1 MASEVK
7 TRRETYSS
15 PASRRAHADVE
26 SAASERDDLR
36 ALYEPQDG
44 RTRAEHA
51 DFLHHT
57 NQSARDLYERGAGIY
72 GDTLII
78 PREASGLAQG
88 ADTIRIGTHEHAA
101 KNFSRFVSDPRELGE
116 KAAEFVEM
124 GKQIAG
130 RTADRHTRLI
140 VFRTYYDRITKNET
154 GKFRPTHEQRAALD
168 GVLEEMRVLARS
180 MRAEE
185 WTNDKRFEFIEVG
198 AWEENLA
205 AQGHETDH
213 ETHDGLI
220 AYLGELDEELYR
232 EHDGEERFQS
242 FVMTGEHDSLRLDD
256 FPPRLPESISKEDF
270 ERLRH
275 EVLPRLDRQIEMGVP
290 PRNIIAA
297 VERERREEEMRERDT
312 AAARLLHAPDTG
324 EEHTV
329 TRQEQLRAFYTLR
342 TLAEVTRQKEEGKVD
357 SRKNVELV
365 ENLSHSLTVIDAE
378 IERLGFTGSERA
390 LALESVGRGGAREYR
405 AETNRLASYE
415 ASEKQATEETQ
426 KHRQHFLIHFGMMPE
441 NASEARGQVH
451 PYLSALRSNLL
462 FVKEQYDRVAGVK
475 SLDVE
480 RNPVRSDATPRAS
493 LFIAL
498 SSNQS
503 NRLSVES
510 FNEYKVLTKTAA
522 KAHLP
527 LLVFRGLYR
536 EEVTGRSLEV
546 DEIYSF
552 QKKYV
557 QYRMRDAETRLLN
570 QNALYRDFSHRLN
583 SARDIEELRHN
594 ANDIRR
600 ENYAREHR
608 PETYAH
614 ERETKDRYVG
624 GAKRPLTESEMRGLF
639 LSSPPQHYTDEMRR
653 YRYDKSMSRAERE
666 RTIEQLE
673 RGAIN
678 PSSAL
683 RTLLT
688 EFARTEARDRKQH
701 LRNVNLFIAELI
713 NPPREGATRVS
724 RVDVHRIHEQLST
737 TERNYLFRSINEK
750 KDSLQ
755 NAVAVHDRERLGQ
768 ILDGNAHSRDGQ
780 LKPLR
785 LPTESTSFRRY
796 TGAVAWR
803 EAELLTEAVAR
814 TNSPESRERSNQ
826 NRQAIPETVSE
837 RSLETVVTL
846 LRDFKPDQAKFAA
859 EHLRASSDLE
869 QRRAGEILTAFKSM
883 KRTTNERGQQQYQI
897 TMPEDS
903 TIPRESWR
911 QLFDHLQP
919 QLTEQHSALRD
930 EIPKALAHEIRRTA
944 IADGWKAFDLVE
956 SNEAQAL
963 INEPALE
970 KAAVNVRQQV
980 DAAATFQRR
989 LAIAHAAQMDT
1000 QGSSAHDKSPDKLAE
1015 LRVYNHQ
1022 VKGNFLSSFALIDE
1036 AWRDFIHTRATI
1048 VKDREER
1055 RSQERVQLFTNV
1067 RPELQQRVSEYLKT
1081 VLRDHGET
1089 AFESGRGGTHHAAM
1103 VGAII
1108 KDGLKERGINLSAVN
1123 LDDERVDRAAQE
1135 IIGNLP
1141 RDLQNARERNA
1152 LLNREQT
1159 IERNSYDRF
1168 NEREHQALPSLA
1180 QGVREQDLQESRA
1193 GREPQQTKRNHQA
1206 AEVAQSFDD
1215 EFIEQ
1220 KVGSHLGRTHPVQP
1234 RPFTRT
1240 VHDNRD
1246 QHAQTHEN
1254 NQRKERVLQL
1264 TLSR

>member
-1 MASEVK
+1 MASEAK
-7 TRRETYSS
+7 TRRETYAS
-15 PASRRAHADVE
+15 PTSRRAHADME
-26 SAASERDDLR
+26 SVASERDDLR

-51 DFLHHT
+51 GFLHHT

-88 ADTIRIGTHEHAA
+88 ADTIRIGTHEHAV

-116 KAAEFVEM
+116 KATEFVEL

-130 RTADRHTRLI
+130 RTADRHTRLV
-140 VFRTYYDRITKNET
+140 VFRTYHDRITKNET
-154 GKFRPTHEQRAALD
+154 GKFRPAHEQRTALD

-185 WTNDKRFEFIEVG
+185 WTNDKGFEFIEVG
-198 AWEENLA
+198 EWEENLA
-205 AQGHETDH
+205 AQRHEIDH
-213 ETHDGLI
+213 ETHDGLT
-220 AYLGELDEELYR
+220 AHLGELDEGLYR

-256 FPPRLPESISKEDF
+256 FPPRLPESISKEDV
-270 ERLRH
+270 ELLRR
-275 EVLPRLDRQIEMGVP
+275 EILPRLDRQIEMGVP

-297 VERERREEEMRERDT
+297 LERERREEEMRERDT
-312 AAARLLHAPDTG
+312 SAARLLHAPDMG
-324 EEHTV
+324 DEHTL

-342 TLAEVTRQKEEGKVD
+342 TLSETARRTEEPKID
-357 SRKNVELV
+357 PRKNVALV
-365 ENLSHSLTVIDAE
+365 ENLTHSLTVIDAE
-378 IERLGFTGSERA
+378 IERLGFTNGERVR
-390 LALESVGRGGAREYR
+390 ALESIGRGGAREYR

-415 ASEKQATEETQ
+415 ASEKEATKEIQ
-426 KHRQHFLIHFGMMPE
+426 MHQQHFLIHFGMMPE
-441 NASEARGQVH
+441 NASEARGQVQ
-451 PYLSALRSNLL
+451 PYLTALRSDLL
-462 FVKEQYDRVAGVK
+462 LVKEQRDRVAGVK
-475 SLDVE
+475 TLDVE
-480 RNPVRSDATPRAS
+480 RNPVRGDAPQRAS

-503 NRLSVES
+503 NRLPVVS

-536 EEVTGRSLEV
+536 EEVTGRSPEV
-546 DEIYSF
+546 DELYSF

-583 SARDIEELRHN
+583 SAHSIEELRHT
-594 ANDIRR
+594 ANEIRR

-614 ERETKDRYVG
+614 EREAKDGYVG

-639 LSSPPQHYTDEMRR
+639 LVSPPQQYTDEMRR

-678 PSSAL
+678 PSPAL

-688 EFARTEARDRKQH
+688 EFDRTNARDRKQH

-713 NPPREGATRVS
+713 NPPRDGATRVS

-737 TERNYLFRSINEK
+737 TERNYLFRAINEK
-750 KDSLQ
+750 KDSLK
-755 NAVAVHDRERLGQ
+755 NALGTPDRERLGQ
-768 ILDGNAHSRDGQ
+768 IHNGNVRSRDDQ
-780 LKPLR
+780 LKPLQ
-785 LPTESTSFRRY
+785 LPTESESFRRY
-796 TGAVAWR
+796 TGAVTWR
-803 EAELLTEAVAR
+803 EAELLTEAAAR
-814 TNSPESRERSNQ
+814 ANSPESRERSNQ

-837 RSLETVVTL
+837 RSLETVVTM

-859 EHLRASSDLE
+859 EHLRASGDIE
-869 QRRAGEILTAFKSM
+869 QRRVGEILTVFKSM

-903 TIPRESWR
+903 AIPRESWR
-911 QLFDHLQP
+911 QLFDRVQP
-919 QLTEQHSALRD
+919 QLTEQRAALRD
-930 EIPKALAHEIRRTA
+930 EMPKALTHEIRRTA
-944 IADGWKAFDLVE
+944 IADGWKAFDLVQ

-963 INEPALE
+963 VNEPTLE
-970 KAAVNVRQQV
+970 KAAVNVRQQI
-980 DAAATFQRR
+980 DAAATLQRR

-1000 QGSSAHDKSPDKLAE
+1000 QGSSAHDRSPDKLTE
-1015 LRVYNHQ
+1015 LRAYNYQ

-1036 AWRDFIHTRATI
+1036 ARRDFIHTLATI
-1048 VKDREER
+1048 DREER
-1055 RSQERVQLFTNV
+1055 QSQERVQLFTNA

-1089 AFESGRGGTHHAAM
+1089 VFESGRGGAHHAAI
-1103 VGAII
+1103 VGTII
-1108 KDGLKERGINLSAVN
+1108 KDGLMERGINLSAVN
-1123 LDDERVDRAAQE
+1123 LDDERVDRVAQE

-1141 RDLQNARERNA
+1141 RDLRNARERNA
-1152 LLNREQT
+1152 SLDREQT
-1159 IERNSYDRF
+1159 IERNGFDRF
-1168 NEREHQALPSLA
+1168 DERERQALPSLA

-1193 GREPQQTKRNHQA
+1193 EREPHQTKRNHQA
-1206 AEVAQSFDD
+1206 VEVAQSFDD

-1220 KVGSHLGRTHPVQP
+1220 KVESHLGRAHPVQP
-1234 RPFTRT
+1234 RHFTRT
-1240 VHDNRD
+1240 VHENRD
-1246 QHAQTHEN
+1246 QHAPAHEN
-1254 NQRKERVLQL
+1254 SQHKERVLQL